1 MGKYKECK
9 TEALKPFAK
18 LISTKKSKKKK
29 SFMAIYTLIFVDYA
43 NKNLKP

>member
-18 LISTKKSKKKK
+18 LISTKKSKKK